1 MTAAGKFD
9 LSRLL
14 NVFVCCL
21 CISRRVL
28 LLYIEKSIHV
38 NKEVK
43 IIHLQMKSVVIL
55 CKSKKGTN
63 FKLPL
68 ILLHEHFV
76 VIYLNLLL
84 VLSDYVIWN
93 QQYCCR
99 ILYQC
104 VYQNCFVPRLFALF

>member
-1 MTAAGKFD
+1 MTAAGTFD
-9 LSRLL
+9 LSKLL
-14 NVFVCCL
+14 NVFVCRL

-38 NKEVK
+38 NK
-43 IIHLQMKSVVIL
+43 IIHLQMKSLVIL

-68 ILLHEHFV
+68 ISLHEHFV
-76 VIYLNLLL
+76 EIYL
-84 VLSDYVIWN
+84 DYVIWN